1 MRSLAS
7 NLTLAGCVAVATAAG
22 SIGLSSGA
30 LARDQIRI
38 VGSSTVYPFTTAVA
52 EQFGKSGAG
61 KTPVVES
68 TGTGGGMKLFCAG
81 VGEGHPDLTNAS
93 RAMKKSEFEECQKNG
108 VKDIV
113 EIKVGIDGLTIAHSK
128 AGPPIKLT
136 MEQVFLALAAQVPDK
151 DGKLVDNPHK
161 NWSDIDP
168 SLPKTKI
175 EVLGPPPT
183 SGTRDSFHE
192 LFMEVGAKKVEGLKE
207 LQKDAKAFEKVWKSI
222 RKDGAFVEAGENDN
236 VIVQKL
242 EANKNAY
249 GIFGYSFLE
258 ENTAKLKGV
267 PIDGVEPAYDSI
279 SSGKYKGARPL
290 FVYVK
295 KQHVGLVPGIDKFV
309 AEYTSSKALSKDGYL
324 ARKGLVSLP
333 KADLDKV
340 MADGKSMKV
349 LAASDVH

>member
-1 MRSLAS
+1 MNTKLVAISAAAS
-7 NLTLAGCVAVATAAG
+7 IAALMAI
-22 SIGLSSGA
+22 SDA
-30 LARDQIRI
+30 AWARDQIRI

-61 KTPVVES
+61 KTPVVEL

-93 RAMKKSEFEECQKNG
+93 RAMKKSEYDDCQKNG
-108 VKDIV
+108 VKEIV
-113 EIKVGIDGLTIAHSK
+113 EIKVGIDGLTIAQSK
-128 AGPPIKLT
+128 AGPTIKLT

-151 DGKLVDNPHK
+151 DGKLIDNPYK
-161 NWSDIDP
+161 TWSDIDK
-168 SLPKTKI
+168 SLPNVKI

-183 SGTRDSFHE
+183 SGTRDSLHE
-192 LFMEVGAKKVEGLKE
+192 LFLEAGAKNSAALKE
-207 LQKDAKAFEKVWKSI
+207 LQKDAKAFEKVWKSM
-222 RKDGAFVEAGENDN
+222 RKDGAYVEAGENDN

-267 PIDGVEPAYDSI
+267 AIDGVMPDYDAI

-290 FVYVK
+290 YVYVK
-295 KQHVGLVPGIDKFV
+295 KQHIGVIPGIDKFV
-309 AEYTSSKALSKDGYL
+309 NEYVSAKALSKDGYL

-333 KADLDKV
+333 KAELDKV
-340 MADGKSMKV
+340 MADAKGLKV
-349 LAASDVH
+349 LAASDVK